1 MDLSLANLLFVLL
14 AAWLGGALATRIGY
28 PAVLGELLIGILLGP
43 PILGWLS
50 GDPAL
55 AVLAEVGILLMMLYV
70 GMEIEPRELGKASWG
85 GFLAAIGGFV
95 TPFVMAYFTV
105 LYFGGTTLGAVFVG
119 IAAGVTSLTTKSRIL
134 VDLRLLDTRVAS
146 VMMSGALIADTL
158 SLVVFAGV
166 LSTVEAGSFD
176 ATSIFRVGGQVLAF
190 FTVTVV
196 LGLKVFPL
204 VGRKLTQAGLTNRTF
219 HFTLALL
226 LAVAFGELAHLAGLH
241 AVLGAFMA
249 GLFLREGVLGTTLT
263 RDLMGA
269 VRDASIGFLAPI
281 FFVTAGFQVSL
292 SVFGA
297 NLALFLSIL
306 AVATVGKILGTAVF
320 YVFSG
325 NGWRE
330 GLTIGGGMNGRGA
343 VEIIIAGIA
352 LEMGI
357 IDQDLFSILV
367 FMAIFTTATVPFFLK
382 WGTDWL
388 RRRGELVRT
397 SGARRGA
404 VVLGAGPLARAVAR
418 SLAAARPV
426 HLVDRNAKH
435 CEAAAAEGLEA
446 VCGNALEEQV
456 LSEAHAGGATML
468 LALTSNAEINALA
481 AQMARSTFH
490 VPDIYV
496 AREGPTREED
506 QTPLEHLGA
515 AALFGKPAILAE
527 WDHWLSHGGAEE
539 RRHRVE
545 RATDVSELTATLST
559 EQAVL
564 PLVAYKSGEAEPVHA
579 GLDLAEGD
587 EVVYLVRRA

>member
-14 AAWLGGALATRIGY
+14 AAWMGGALAMRVGY

-43 PILGWLS
+43 PILGLLT

-70 GMEIEPRELGKASWG
+70 GMEIEPKELGKASWG

-95 TPFVMAYFTV
+95 TPFVMAYFVV
-105 LYFGGTTLGAVFVG
+105 LHFGGTPLSGVFVG

-134 VDLRLLDTRVAS
+134 VDLRLLDTRIAS

-176 ATSIFRVGGQVLAF
+176 VTSVMRVGAQVLAF
-190 FTVTVV
+190 FAVTVV
-196 LGLKVFPL
+196 LGLKVFPI
-204 VGRKLTQAGLTNRTF
+204 VGRKLTQAGMTNRTF

-226 LAVAFGELAHLAGLH
+226 LAVSFGELAHLAGLH
-241 AVLGAFMA
+241 AVLGAFIA
-249 GLFLREGVLGTTLT
+249 GLFLREGVLGATLT

-297 NLALFLSIL
+297 DLWLFLSIL
-306 AVATVGKILGTAVF
+306 GVATVGKIVGTAVF
-320 YVFSG
+320 YMASG

-357 IDQDLFSILV
+357 ITQELFSILV
-367 FMAIFTTATVPFFLK
+367 FMAIFTTATVPFLLK

-388 RRRGELVRT
+388 RSRGELVRT

-404 VVLGAGPLARAVAR
+404 LILGAGPLSRELARAL
-418 SLAAARPV
+418 SESRPV
-426 HLVDRNAKH
+426 WMVDRNQKH
-435 CEAAAAEGLEA
+435 CDAATDDGLHA

-468 LALTSNAEINALA
+468 LAMTSNTEINALA
-481 AQMARSTFH
+481 AQMARSTFM
-490 VPDIYV
+490 VPEVYV
-496 AREGPTREED
+496 AREGSAREGD
-506 QTPLEHLGA
+506 RVSLKHLGA
-515 AALFGKPAILAE
+515 SALFGTPAVLAD
-527 WDHWLSHGGAEE
+527 WDHHLVHGAVRQE
-539 RRHRVE
+539 RYRVE
-545 RATDVSELTATLST
+545 REMSAEALVTELRKTGTG
-559 EQAVL
+559 L
-564 PLVAYKSGEAEPVHA
+564 PLVVFRDGEADPVHS
-579 GLDLAEGD
+579 DLELRPGD
-587 EVVYLVRRA
+587 EVLYLTRDA

>member
-14 AAWLGGALATRIGY
+14 AAWMGGALAMRVGY

-43 PILGWLS
+43 PILGLLT

-70 GMEIEPRELGKASWG
+70 GMEIEPKELGKASWG
-85 GFLAAIGGFV
+85 GFLAAIGGFI
-95 TPFVMAYFTV
+95 TPFVMAYFVV
-105 LYFGGTTLGAVFVG
+105 LHFGGTPLSGVFVG

-134 VDLRLLDTRVAS
+134 VDLRLLDTRIAS

-176 ATSIFRVGGQVLAF
+176 VTSVMRVGAQVLAF
-190 FTVTVV
+190 FAVTVV
-196 LGLKVFPL
+196 LGLKVFPV
-204 VGRKLTQAGLTNRTF
+204 VGRKLTQAGMTNRTF

-241 AVLGAFMA
+241 AVLGAFIA
-249 GLFLREGVLGTTLT
+249 GLFLREGVLGATLT

-297 NLALFLSIL
+297 DLWLFLSIL
-306 AVATVGKILGTAVF
+306 GVATVGKIVGTAVF
-320 YVFSG
+320 YMASG

-357 IDQDLFSILV
+357 ITQELFSILV
-367 FMAIFTTATVPFFLK
+367 FMAIFTTATVPFLLK

-388 RRRGELVRT
+388 RSRGELVRT
-397 SGARRGA
+397 SGARQGA
-404 VVLGAGPLARAVAR
+404 LILGAGPLSRELARAL
-418 SLAAARPV
+418 SESRPV
-426 HLVDRNAKH
+426 WMVDRNQKH
-435 CEAAAAEGLEA
+435 CDAATDDGLHA

-468 LALTSNAEINALA
+468 LAMTSNTEINALA
-481 AQMARSTFH
+481 AQMARSTFM
-490 VPDIYV
+490 VPEIYV
-496 AREGPTREED
+496 AREESAREGD
-506 QTPLEHLGA
+506 RVSLKHLGA
-515 AALFGKPAILAE
+515 SALFGTPAVLAD
-527 WDHWLSHGGAEE
+527 WDHHLVHGAVRQE
-539 RRHRVE
+539 RYRVE
-545 RATDVSELTATLST
+545 RDMSAEALVTELRKTGTA
-559 EQAVL
+559 L
-564 PLVAYKSGEAEPVHA
+564 PLVVFRDGEADPVHS
-579 GLDLAEGD
+579 DLELRPGD
-587 EVVYLVRRA
+587 EVLYLTRDA

>member
-14 AAWLGGALATRIGY
+14 AAWMGGALAMRVGY

-43 PILGWLS
+43 PILGLLT

-55 AVLAEVGILLMMLYV
+55 AVLADVGILLMMLYV
-70 GMEIEPRELGKASWG
+70 GMEIEPKELGKASWG
-85 GFLAAIGGFV
+85 GFLAAIGGFI
-95 TPFVMAYFTV
+95 TPFVMAYFVV
-105 LYFGGTTLGAVFVG
+105 LHFGGTPLGGVFVG

-134 VDLRLLDTRVAS
+134 VDLRLLDTRIAS

-176 ATSIFRVGGQVLAF
+176 VTSVVRVAAQVIAF
-190 FTVTVV
+190 FAVTVV
-196 LGLKVFPL
+196 LGLKVFPV
-204 VGRKLTQAGLTNRTF
+204 VGRKLTQAGMTNRTF

-241 AVLGAFMA
+241 AVLGAFIA
-249 GLFLREGVLGTTLT
+249 GLFLREGVLGASLT

-297 NLALFLSIL
+297 DLWLFLSIL
-306 AVATVGKILGTAVF
+306 GVATVGKIVGTAVF
-320 YVFSG
+320 YMASG

-357 IDQDLFSILV
+357 ITQELFSILV
-367 FMAIFTTATVPFFLK
+367 FMAIFTTATVPFLLK

-388 RRRGELVRT
+388 RSRGELVRT
-397 SGARRGA
+397 SGARRA
-404 VVLGAGPLARAVAR
+404 ALILGAGPLSRELARA
-418 SLAAARPV
+418 LAESRPV
-426 HLVDRNAKH
+426 WLVDRNQKH
-435 CEAAAAEGLEA
+435 CDAAEDDGLHA

-456 LSEAHAGGATML
+456 LSEAHAGSATML
-468 LALTSNAEINALA
+468 LAMTSNAEINALA
-481 AQMARSTFH
+481 AQIARSTFM
-490 VPDIYV
+490 VPEIYV
-496 AREGPTREED
+496 AREEQAREGD
-506 QTPLEHLGA
+506 RTSLKHLRA
-515 AALFGKPAILAE
+515 SALFASPAVLAD
-527 WDHWLSHGGAEE
+527 WDHHLVHGAVRKE
-539 RRHRVE
+539 RYGVE
-545 RATDVSELTATLST
+545 QDMTAQELVTELGRTGTA
-559 EQAVL
+559 L
-564 PLVAYKSGEAEPVHA
+564 PLVAFRDGEADPVHS
-579 GLDLAEGD
+579 DLELRPGD
-587 EVVYLVRRA
+587 EVLYLTRDA

>member
-1 MDLSLANLLFVLL
+1 MDLNLANLLFVLV
-14 AAWLGGALATRIGY
+14 AAWMGGALAVRMGY

-43 PILGWLS
+43 PILGLLQS
-50 GDPAL
+50 DPAL
-55 AVLAEVGILLMMLYV
+55 TVLAEMGILIMMLYV
-70 GMEIEPRELGKASWG
+70 GMEIDPSELGKASWG

-105 LYFGGTTLGAVFVG
+105 LYFGGTPLGGVFVG

-134 VDLRLLDTRVAS
+134 LDLRLLDTRIAS

-166 LSTVEAGSFD
+166 LGTVEAGTFD
-176 ATSIFRVGGQVLAF
+176 VTSILRVGAQVIAF
-190 FTVTVV
+190 FTVTSVV
-196 LGLKVFPL
+196 GLKVFPY

-219 HFTLALL
+219 HFTLALI

-241 AVLGAFMA
+241 AVLGAFIA
-249 GLFLREGVLGTTLT
+249 GLFLRESVLGATLA

-297 NLALFLSIL
+297 DLALFLSIL
-306 AVATVGKILGTAVF
+306 AVATFGKIIGTAVF
-320 YVFSG
+320 YAFSG

-357 IDQDLFSILV
+357 ITQELFSILV
-367 FMAIFTTATVPFFLK
+367 FMAIFTTATVPFLLK

-388 RRRGELVRT
+388 RNRGDLVR
-397 SGARRGA
+397 SGDARRGA
-404 VVLGAGPLARAVAR
+404 VILGAGPLSRSVAKAL
-418 SLAAARPV
+418 SVGRPV
-426 HLVDRNAKH
+426 WLIDRNMKH
-435 CEAAAAEGLEA
+435 CDLAKADGLHA

-456 LSEAHAGGATML
+456 LSEAGAASATML
-468 LALTSNAEINALA
+468 LAMTSNAEINALA
-481 AQMARSTFH
+481 AQMARSTFL
-490 VPDIYV
+490 VPEAYV
-496 AREGPTREED
+496 AREEAMREGD
-506 QTPLEHLGA
+506 QTSLTHLGA
-515 AALFGKPAILAE
+515 SALFGTPAVLAE
-527 WDHWLSHGGAEE
+527 WDHHLTRNEVREE
-539 RRHRVE
+539 RLAVDRPMGAAE
-545 RATDVSELTATLST
+545 LVSVLN
-559 EQAVL
+559 EQGVAL
-564 PLVAYKSGEAEPVHA
+564 PIVVYRNGDADPVHA
-579 GLDLAEGD
+579 DSSLLPGD
-587 EVVYLVRRA
+587 EVVYLVRAR

>member
-14 AAWLGGALATRIGY
+14 AAWMGGALAMRVGY

-43 PILGWLS
+43 PILGLLT

-70 GMEIEPRELGKASWG
+70 GMEIEPKELGKASWG
-85 GFLAAIGGFV
+85 GFLAAIGGFI
-95 TPFVMAYFTV
+95 TPFVMAYFVV
-105 LYFGGTTLGAVFVG
+105 LHFGGTPLSGVFVG

-134 VDLRLLDTRVAS
+134 VDLRLLDTRIAS

-176 ATSIFRVGGQVLAF
+176 VTSVVRVGAQVLAF
-190 FTVTVV
+190 FAVTVV
-196 LGLKVFPL
+196 LGLKVFPI
-204 VGRKLTQAGLTNRTF
+204 VGRKLTQAGMTNRTF

-226 LAVAFGELAHLAGLH
+226 LAVSFGELAHLAGLH
-241 AVLGAFMA
+241 AVLGAFIA
-249 GLFLREGVLGTTLT
+249 GLFLREGVLGATLT

-297 NLALFLSIL
+297 DLWLFLSIL
-306 AVATVGKILGTAVF
+306 GVATVGKIVGTAVF
-320 YVFSG
+320 YMASG

-357 IDQDLFSILV
+357 ITQELFSILV
-367 FMAIFTTATVPFFLK
+367 FMAIFTTATVPFLLK

-388 RRRGELVRT
+388 RSRGELVRT
-397 SGARRGA
+397 SGARQGA
-404 VVLGAGPLARAVAR
+404 LILGAGPLSRELARAL
-418 SLAAARPV
+418 SESRPV
-426 HLVDRNAKH
+426 WMVDRNQKH
-435 CEAAAAEGLEA
+435 CDAATDDGLHA

-468 LALTSNAEINALA
+468 LAMTSNTEINALA
-481 AQMARSTFH
+481 AQMARSTFM
-490 VPDIYV
+490 VPEIYV
-496 AREGPTREED
+496 AREESAREGD
-506 QTPLEHLGA
+506 RVSLKHLGA
-515 AALFGKPAILAE
+515 SALFGTPAVLAD
-527 WDHWLSHGGAEE
+527 WDHHLVHGAVRQE
-539 RRHRVE
+539 RYRVE
-545 RATDVSELTATLST
+545 RDMSAEALVTELRKTGTA
-559 EQAVL
+559 L
-564 PLVAYKSGEAEPVHA
+564 PLVVFRDGEADPVHS
-579 GLDLAEGD
+579 DLELRPGD
-587 EVVYLVRRA
+587 EVLYLTRDA

>member
-14 AAWLGGALATRIGY
+14 AAWMGGALAVRIGY

-43 PILGWLS
+43 PILGLLT

-70 GMEIEPRELGKASWG
+70 GMEIEPKELGKASWG

-95 TPFVMAYFTV
+95 TPFVMAYFVV
-105 LYFGGTTLGAVFVG
+105 LHFGGTPLSGVFVG

-134 VDLRLLDTRVAS
+134 VDLRLLDTRIAS

-176 ATSIFRVGGQVLAF
+176 ATSVMRVGAQVLAF
-190 FTVTVV
+190 FAVTVV
-196 LGLKVFPL
+196 LGLKVFPV

-241 AVLGAFMA
+241 AVLGAFIA
-249 GLFLREGVLGTTLT
+249 GLFLREGVLGASLT

-297 NLALFLSIL
+297 DLWLFLSIL
-306 AVATVGKILGTAVF
+306 GVATVGKILGTAVF
-320 YVFSG
+320 YMASG
-325 NGWRE
+325 HGWRE

-357 IDQDLFSILV
+357 ISQELFSILV
-367 FMAIFTTATVPFFLK
+367 FMAIFTTATVPFLLK

-388 RRRGELVRT
+388 RSRGELVRT
-397 SGARRGA
+397 TGARRGA
-404 VVLGAGPLARAVAR
+404 LILGAGPLSLELARGL
-418 SLAAARPV
+418 SQSRPV
-426 HLVDRNAKH
+426 WLVDRNQKH
-435 CEAAAAEGLEA
+435 CDAAMDLGLHA

-456 LSEAHAGGATML
+456 LSEAHAGSATML
-468 LALTSNAEINALA
+468 LAMTSNAEVNALA
-481 AQMARSTFH
+481 AQIARSTFM
-490 VPDIYV
+490 VPEIYV
-496 AREGPTREED
+496 AREGSAREGD
-506 QTPLEHLGA
+506 RTSLKHLRA
-515 AALFGKPAILAE
+515 SALFASPAVLAD
-527 WDHWLSHGGAEE
+527 WDHHIVHGAVRRE
-539 RRHRVE
+539 RHHVE
-545 RATDVSELTATLST
+545 RAMSADELVDELRRTGT
-559 EQAVL
+559 VL
-564 PLVAYKSGEAEPVHA
+564 PLVVFRDGEADPVHS
-579 GLDLAEGD
+579 DLKLHPGD
-587 EVVYLVRRA
+587 EVLYLTREA